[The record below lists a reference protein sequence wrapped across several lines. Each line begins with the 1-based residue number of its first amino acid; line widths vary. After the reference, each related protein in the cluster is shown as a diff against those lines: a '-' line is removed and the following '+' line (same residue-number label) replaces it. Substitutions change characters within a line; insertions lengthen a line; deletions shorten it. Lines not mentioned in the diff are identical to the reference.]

1 MAATFAVEKL
11 RHQCSRHPSKAHT
24 SASPVGGFVSYEKEV
39 ERPDKQRRFERGS
52 KERISMNKLTSA
64 GLILLAG
71 VTIIALL
78 AGCGGNGDAPA
89 QAVDD
94 AVNATGDQ
102 VLIRGTTVELLDASG
117 AQTGRYLTIPDAMA
131 LPGQTVHLLVNLSD
145 IGSVAGFEAHVNF
158 DRGLLTATDVAVTDA
173 IPGSPI
179 VVINTDNDAGTIAV
193 VVAGLQEAS
202 SGSVT
207 LLDIT
212 FTVAAAIGC
221 ATTNIGISVDLVDG
235 SANTIGT
242 TLNDSGTVNIRLGY
256 LGDMNQNGE
265 PNVADVIIIL
275 RIIVGLE
282 EDSPQADCDEDGQT
296 GLVDAV
302 MMIRC
307 VVGLDDWPIGVYGQ
321 KQPVTIVATTP
332 QDGATGVDPASD
344 LTIVFSTEVDPGS
357 LAYTCSPAA
366 TFTATWNSPTNDT
379 VTLEPGGGVASAA
392 LAGDTTYTISGIGVT
407 PVDTFCYEALTGGQF
422 SFTTAAGG
430 VQPEVEITSPADGAT
445 VSGNFDVTV
454 AADANPVPSSG
465 LALQQTAT
473 ITKIDVTF
481 GGVAKTISGSAGTV
495 TFNSLLVVN
504 GSHEV
509 TAVATSSNGR
519 TGADSID
526 VTVDN
531 FVVYVGNATVASGAT
546 FTATVNLADTT
557 GVAGFGMTVNYDQ
570 TKLELVGGDAAV
582 AKGEALP
589 GSALLIA
596 NTATPG
602 VISLAVA
609 GMATFD
615 NARTELL
622 TIEFQAI
629 GAAGPTV
636 IDIDDTAGAPTR
648 LLFADAMATPIDP
661 QPTAVDGTVTIQ

>member
-1 MAATFAVEKL
+1 
-11 RHQCSRHPSKAHT
+11 
-24 SASPVGGFVSYEKEV
+24 
-39 ERPDKQRRFERGS
+39 
-52 KERISMNKLTSA
+52 MNKLTPA
-64 GLILLAG
+64 GLMLLAG

-94 AVNATGDQ
+94 PVNATGDQ

-145 IGSVAGFEAHVNF
+145 IGSVAGFEAHLNF

-242 TLNDSGTVNIRLGY
+242 TLNASGTVNIRLGY

-344 LTIVFSTEVDPGS
+344 LIIVFSTEVDPGS
-357 LAYTCSPAA
+357 LAYTCNPAA

-379 VTLEPGGGVASAA
+379 VTLEPGDEVASAA

-407 PVDTFCYEALTGGQF
+407 PVDTFCFEALTGGQF
-422 SFTTAAGG
+422 SFTTAAAG
-430 VQPEVEITSPADGAT
+430 PPPTVEITSPAAGAT

-454 AADANPVPSSG
+454 NATA
-465 LALQQTAT
+465 QTPGAT
-473 ITKIDVTF
+473 ITKIDVSVN
-481 GGVAKTISGSAGTV
+481 GMPQTINGAAGTV
-495 TFNSLLVVN
+495 TLNSLNLPN
-504 GSHEV
+504 GTNTI
-509 TAVATSSNGR
+509 TAVATDSNGK
-519 TGADSID
+519 TGQATRD
-526 VTVDN
+526 VVADN
-531 FVVYVGNATVASGAT
+531 FVVYGGNATVAAGANV
-546 FTATVNLADTT
+546 TVRIVMTDTT
-557 GVAGFGMTVNYDQ
+557 GVAGFQMTINYDQ
-570 TKLELVGGDAAV
+570 SKLQLVGGDAAIG
-582 AKGEALP
+582 KGDAVPGGSLLLP
-589 GSALLIA
+589 